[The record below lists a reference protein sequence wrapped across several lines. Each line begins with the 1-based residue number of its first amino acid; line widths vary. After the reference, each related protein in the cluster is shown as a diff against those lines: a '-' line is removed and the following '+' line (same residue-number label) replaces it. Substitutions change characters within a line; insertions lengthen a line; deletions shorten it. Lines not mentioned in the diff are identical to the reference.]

1 MSNRSSSN
9 FLYKDLSEKIIGAFY
24 AVYDELGYG
33 FLEKVYELAL
43 MKELQLRGISAE
55 KQVKTQIRY
64 KAEILCDYL
73 LDTVVEQKIILEL
86 KAVESLANI
95 HTAQLLNYLK
105 ATGHKVGLLLNFGPK
120 PEFKRLV
127 LTK

>member
-1 MSNRSSSN
+1 MHKDSN
-9 FLYKDLSEKIIGAFY
+9 FLYKDLSEKVIGAFY

-33 FLEKVYELAL
+33 FLEKVYGLAL
-43 MKELQLRGISAE
+43 MKELQQRNIRAE
-55 KQVKTQIRY
+55 NQVRIPINY
-64 KAEILCDYL
+64 KNEFLCDYV
-73 LDTVVEQKIILEL
+73 LDTVVDRKIILEL

-105 ATGHKVGLLLNFGPK
+105 ATGYKVGLLLNFGPK